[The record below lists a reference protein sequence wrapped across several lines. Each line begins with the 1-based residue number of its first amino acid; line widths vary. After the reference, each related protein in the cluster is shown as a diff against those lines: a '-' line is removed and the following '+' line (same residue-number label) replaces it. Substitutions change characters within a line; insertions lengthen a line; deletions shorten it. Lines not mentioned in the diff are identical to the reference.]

1 MPTKPSLINI
11 GDKILAQDLNDLV
24 GYFNEYWAGSSYQ
37 FDTNHDTNLDDRRFG
52 WGQVDST
59 SQVSAST
66 VIEAEHA
73 NQVAVEINTAL
84 WHINE
89 DINLLFAPLA
99 TPLPNFKN
107 AGDTIVGTYLNDLSY
122 AIEQLIDSNKFLADQ
137 MDTNLNLS
145 QQSTYTSSWADDL
158 TVTHKFTW
166 TDNVNNTGY
175 NQARHFFNSGGEL
188 GFELQMQSGGTVGS
202 QVWQK
207 LFNDFDSFRLGAESL
222 KIVADVDDETALNTL
237 GIKPDLGD
245 TYYDLLG
252 NNSVPA
258 KGFYQGIDPTGA
270 WRTIADVAAFRYGDS
285 QDHAYVYIHSAYN
298 SRRIRLE
305 MKAEENV
312 GVNFSVFVKITLIED
327 IDDDFLIT
335 QPITLTSSWY
345 VPETTPD
352 LSDPS
357 TIANLQYFYTNNPP
371 PYMFVQPNVP
381 SIREE
386 SAWTPTDV
394 ATPTQLEDWDYRDSS
409 DPGNNWTKNTGNSFT
424 KN

>member
-1 MPTKPSLINI
+1 MPTKPSLINV
-11 GDKILAQDLNDLV
+11 GDTILAQDLNNLV
-24 GYFNEYWAGSSYQ
+24 SYFNEYWSGGVYQ
-37 FDTNHDTNLDDRRFG
+37 FDLNHDTGTDDRRFG

-66 VIEAEHA
+66 IIEAEHA
-73 NQVAVEINTAL
+73 NQIAVEINTAI
-84 WHINE
+84 WHIEE
-89 DINLLFAPLA
+89 DVNRLFAPLA

-107 AGDTIVGTYLNDLSY
+107 VGDTIVGTYLNDLSS
-122 AIEQLIDSNKFLADQ
+122 AIEQFVDPRKFLVDQ

-145 QQSTYTSSWADDL
+145 QQSTYTSSWSDDL

-166 TDNVNNTGY
+166 TDNINNTGY

-188 GFELQMQSGGTVGS
+188 GFELQMQAGGTIGN

-222 KIVADVDDETALNTL
+222 RIVADVDDETALDGL
-237 GIKPDLGD
+237 GIRPQNNDR
-245 TYYDLLG
+245 YYDLLG

-270 WRTIADVAAFRYGDS
+270 WRTIADVAAFRHGDS
-285 QDHAYVYIHSAYN
+285 QDHAYVYIYSVYN
-298 SRRIRLE
+298 SRRIRVELR
-305 MKAEENV
+305 AEENA
-312 GVNFSVFVKITLIED
+312 GVNFNIFVKITLVED

-345 VPETTPD
+345 VPETTPMQ
-352 LSDPS
+352 SDPN
-357 TIANLQYFYTNNPP
+357 IQYFYTNNPP

-381 SIREE
+381 TIREE
-386 SAWTPTDV
+386 SAWAPVDV
-394 ATPTQLEDWDYRDSS
+394 ATPTQLTDWDSN
-409 DPGNNWTKNTGNSFT
+409 DPGVNYSGTGPGYTKN
-424 KN
+424 